1 MSAPSSETATP
12 QTPGAAEAG
21 SRGDLCGRLL
31 SRGFLALVVTQF
43 MVSLNDNMFRWLIVP
58 IGKRLMNEDTARAL
72 GGAVITLPFVLFAAL
87 AGYLADRF
95 SKRNVMIA
103 CKVAEIFTMIFGV
116 AAILLGNVYGMFFV
130 LFLMGFQAACF
141 SPSKYGSI
149 PEMVPESRISAANGV
164 IGLTTMLAIILGTW
178 AGGLL
183 YEATTLPASTEVAP
197 GAYCWWISASALLAV
212 ALVGWAASLLIGRL
226 RPANPTRR
234 FPWEMAGQTVR
245 DLRTLASHRGLFLVA
260 LGSSFFWGLAALA
273 QMNIDK
279 FAEHVLFVPQRNVGP
294 LLGMLV
300 LGIGI
305 GNLLAGIWSAGKIE
319 LGIVPLGA
327 AGIVVTSILLA
338 TVPES
343 TKENPSTAAYAWACF
358 WLLALGVGAGLY
370 DIPFQAYLQ
379 DRSPRQSRGSILAA
393 YNFLAF
399 SAMLLAAPIFWLLGE
414 LVGLSARGISVAAGL
429 STVPVLVCIV
439 WLLPRQ
445 TCRFILRAIVRLMY
459 RVRVEGKE
467 NLPEKGGLLLI
478 PNHVSWVDGLL
489 LGLSFPRRVR
499 FIVYADYIRGRWA
512 RWFARLSDMIPLE
525 PGKRSMVE
533 SVRAARAAL
542 QAGEV
547 VCIFPEG
554 EITRTGQTQEFKPG
568 FLKLLKGTEAPVVP
582 VHLGGLWGSVFSYSG
597 GRFFWKLPR
606 RWRYPVSIRF
616 GRPIYHPTGVEE
628 VRAAVV
634 SLGNSDGKPCA

>member
-1 MSAPSSETATP
+1 MSAPSGDTATP
-12 QTPGAAEAG
+12 HMPGAAAAG
-21 SRGDLCGRLL
+21 SRRDLRGVLL
-31 SRGFLALVVTQF
+31 SRTFLALVVTQF

-87 AGYLADRF
+87 AGYFADRF
-95 SKRNVMIA
+95 SKRNVMVA
-103 CKVAEIFTMIFGV
+103 CKVAEVFTMIFGV
-116 AAILLGNVYGMFFV
+116 AAILLGNVYGMFVV

-141 SPSKYGSI
+141 SPAKYGSI
-149 PEMVPESRISAANGV
+149 PEMVHEDRISAANGV

-183 YEATTLPASTEVAP
+183 YEATTVPGEQAP
-197 GAYCWWISASALLAV
+197 GTFCWWISASALLAV
-212 ALVGWAASLLIGRL
+212 ALVGWAASLFIGRL
-226 RPANPTRR
+226 RPANPARR

-245 DLRTLASHRGLFLVA
+245 DLRTLAAHRGLFLVA

-294 LLGMLV
+294 LLGVLV

-379 DRSPRQSRGSILAA
+379 DRSPPESRGSILAA

-414 LVGLSARGISVAAGL
+414 VVGLSARGISVVAGVC
-429 STVPVLVCIV
+429 TVPVLVCIV

-445 TCRFILRAIVRLMY
+445 TCHFILRAIVRLVY

-467 NLPEKGGLLLI
+467 NLPEKGGMLLI

-499 FIVYADYIRGRWA
+499 FIVYSDYIQGWWA
-512 RWFARLSDMIPLE
+512 RWFAKLFDMIPIA

-533 SVRAARAAL
+533 SVRTARAAL

-568 FLKLLKGTEAPVVP
+568 FLKLLRGTGAPVVP

-597 GRFFWKLPR
+597 GRFFWKVPR

-616 GRPIYHPTGVEE
+616 GRPIYHPADVAE

-634 SLGNSDGKPCA
+634 SLGNSDGKPTA